1 MRFNIQQQ
9 TEIGSI
15 SLKDLALKTEY
26 LKPALIVLSLM
37 VLMQIGGINAVL
49 FYLTG
54 PVLSLES
61 LRNLRVFCKFVSL
74 HTRLQK
80 TPKKW

>member
-26 LKPALIVLSLM
+26 RRPALIVLSLM

-49 FYLTG
+49 FYLTDIFLKADTG
-54 PVLSLES
+54 YSTELQTII
-61 LRNLRVFCKFVSL
+61 VSIFQV
-74 HTRLQK
+74 T
-80 TPKKW
+80 